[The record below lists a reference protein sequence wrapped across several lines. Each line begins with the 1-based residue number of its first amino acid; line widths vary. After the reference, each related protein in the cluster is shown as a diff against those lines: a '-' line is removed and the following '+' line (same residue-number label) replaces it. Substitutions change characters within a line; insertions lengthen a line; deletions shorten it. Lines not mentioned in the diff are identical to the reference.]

1 MRTVAG
7 IVVRVVLFALVWV
20 ALAGWDPGYAIYG
33 IVSIIAATV
42 LSVVLIPPGRADIR
56 TWPRRGW
63 AFIRLVGWFLR
74 QAIVGGVDVA
84 LRAVRRTPDIDT
96 AVVTVPF
103 TLPPGP
109 WREMAMLLMNLM
121 PGTMVQRAVAV
132 DKDGRLLDADCPG
145 TVATG
150 VELHTLSEDLAPARQ
165 WAELEQRV
173 AAAYGVEVGGNTD
186 GSREPSARAG
196 Q

>member
-1 MRTVAG
+1 
-7 IVVRVVLFALVWV
+7 
-20 ALAGWDPGYAIYG
+20 
-33 IVSIIAATV
+33 
-42 LSVVLIPPGRADIR
+42 
-56 TWPRRGW
+56 
-63 AFIRLVGWFLR
+63 
-74 QAIVGGVDVA
+74 
-84 LRAVRRTPDIDT
+84 
-96 AVVTVPF
+96 
-103 TLPPGP
+103 
-109 WREMAMLLMNLM
+109 MLLMNLM

>member
-20 ALAGWDPGYAIYG
+20 ALAGWDPGYATYG
-33 IVSIIAATV
+33 IVSIIAATA

-56 TWPRRGW
+56 AWPRRGW
-63 AFIRLVGWFLR
+63 ALLRLVGWFLR

-96 AVVTVPF
+96 AVVVVPF

-109 WREMAMLLMNLM
+109 GRETAMLLMNLM
-121 PGTMVQRAVAV
+121 PGTMVQQAVAV
-132 DKDGRLLDADCPG
+132 DKDGRLTDADCPG
-145 TVATG
+145 AVATG

-165 WAELEQRV
+165 WAELERRV
-173 AAAYGVEVGGNTD
+173 AATYGVEVGGNTD
-186 GSREPSARAG
+186 FSEPSARAE
-196 Q
+196 